1 MLTFWR
7 AAVGKKI
14 VMAITGVIMIAFL
27 IGHVVGNLL
36 VFRGAAGLNA
46 YAAFLK
52 HNLGVLWTVRVV
64 LLVSVVLHVVAAAQL
79 TAQSRRSRAHPYKR
93 FEPQAATPASRTMR
107 WGGVIIAAFIVF
119 HLLHLTT
126 GTIQPA
132 PFEETEVFRNMVGGF
147 QVWWIALLYVIAM
160 IFIGLHLY
168 HGGWSW
174 LRSLGLVRPS
184 AEPLHRPIAAV
195 LAFLIWAGFTS
206 IPLAIFFGLVR

>member
-1 MLTFWR
+1 MLRFWR

-27 IGHVVGNLL
+27 IGHLAGNLL
-36 VFRGAAGLNA
+36 VFRGAEGLNA
-46 YAAFLK
+46 YSAFLK
-52 HNLGVLWTVRVV
+52 HNLGPLWAVRAI
-64 LLVSVVLHVVAAAQL
+64 LFVSVVLHVVAAAQL
-79 TAQSRRSRAHPYKR
+79 TAMSRKSRPQSYAR
-93 FEPQAATPASRTMR
+93 FDAQAATPASRTMR
-107 WGGVIIAAFIVF
+107 VGGVVIALFIVF

-132 PFEETEVFRNMVGGF
+132 PFEDTQVFRNMVGGF
-147 QVWWIALLYVIAM
+147 QVWWIALLYVVAM
-160 IFIGLHLY
+160 IAIGMHLY

-174 LRSLGLVRPS
+174 LRTLGYSRPR
-184 AEPLHRPIAAV
+184 AAPLHRPIAAV